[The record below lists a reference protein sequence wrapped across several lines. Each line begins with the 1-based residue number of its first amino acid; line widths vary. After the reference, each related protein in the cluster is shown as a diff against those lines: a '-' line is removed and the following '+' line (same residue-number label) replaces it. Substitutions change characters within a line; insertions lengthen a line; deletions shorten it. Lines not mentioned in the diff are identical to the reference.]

1 MKIVKFILS
10 AVFILAFSSLYAY
23 IPDNTEENQFQAKV
37 ADQLNEVTTLVN
49 DGIKAI
55 RQEVVSSTYASG
67 KETRLNGGLH
77 EGEAGEEEV
86 TSKEILYYEPK
97 EEIYEARDAMDEILI
112 WVNMYRTT
120 APDDVVTFKA
130 MKKYIMEKSR
140 SLDKLIN
147 ALKYEKDNKD
157 TVMKAKIDMKKADKD
172 FTRYYTRLKGKVLL
186 IQGKPLPEPTKDSE

>member
-1 MKIVKFILS
+1 MKIVKFTLS
-10 AVFILAFSSLYAY
+10 VAFILAFSSLYAY

-67 KETRLNGGLH
+67 KETNLNGGLH

-157 TVMKAKIDMKKADKD
+157 SVMKAKIDMKKADKD